1 MEGELFAETA
11 GADFTPHVV
20 TVGTGEV
27 MYISVRIFAPIL
39 NEVLG
44 F

>member
-11 GADFTPHVV
+11 GAEFTPHVV

-27 MYISVRIFAPIL
+27 MYILVRIFAPIL
-39 NEVLG
+39 TVVLG